1 MLGAGFGVQEG
12 TWVTLS
18 GTLGDIPPL
27 TATGC
32 EAEPRLP
39 KPGEMSVF
47 GHFAGGHR
55 APRAVPPPTPPRFRR
70 SGHPP
75 LSREGAGR
83 RGGEERGAPGGVR
96 NAMGLFGDPWGAL
109 PRAAP
114 RANPSPPPGAGS
126 REPAG
131 TPNRER
137 RDAPPPRSGQRRRR
151 WGTLNRAPAV
161 NRGPVRTGGAG
172 RGDDDGARQRPS
184 GPGRG
189 RHNAPGGGLP
199 AGGGTGAVPERRC
212 AAAAGRGRRAT
223 GPAPLRSAPLLRSAR
238 LGSAGRSVS
247 GRRRKTKGAAAGRWA
262 AGRRHEEETAA
273 VAAAAAVAAR
283 SMAAGGGGARR
294 GLLKRKPNFTL
305 QEIDILMSEVL
316 KYEQLLFGAAAS
328 TVNAYEKQKIWWR
341 ITNKI
346 NAAGR
351 NQRDIGEVKN
361 RWRGLRRRA
370 NDKITRHRQERQAPA
385 ARPAV
390 RVGNGNGN
398 GNGNGSGPGP
408 PELGPG
414 PAPGWGPRGTA
425 GIDPPLLGVEVV
437 APHGGCGG
445 RGRGG
450 PGRGHGG
457 AGAGTWRDGDT
468 EGDQDADTGDGDQD
482 VGKRDTDVG
491 YQDRDME

>member
-1 MLGAGFGVQEG
+1 M
-12 TWVTLS
+12 
-18 GTLGDIPPL
+18 
-27 TATGC
+27 
-32 EAEPRLP
+32 
-39 KPGEMSVF
+39 
-47 GHFAGGHR
+47 
-55 APRAVPPPTPPRFRR
+55 
-70 SGHPP
+70 
-75 LSREGAGR
+75 
-83 RGGEERGAPGGVR
+83 
-96 NAMGLFGDPWGAL
+96 
-109 PRAAP
+109 
-114 RANPSPPPGAGS
+114 
-126 REPAG
+126 
-131 TPNRER
+131 
-137 RDAPPPRSGQRRRR
+137 
-151 WGTLNRAPAV
+151 
-161 NRGPVRTGGAG
+161 
-172 RGDDDGARQRPS
+172 
-184 GPGRG
+184 
-189 RHNAPGGGLP
+189 
-199 AGGGTGAVPERRC
+199 
-212 AAAAGRGRRAT
+212 
-223 GPAPLRSAPLLRSAR
+223 
-238 LGSAGRSVS
+238 
-247 GRRRKTKGAAAGRWA
+247 
-262 AGRRHEEETAA
+262 
-273 VAAAAAVAAR
+273 AAAAAVAAR

-398 GNGNGSGPGP
+398 GNGSGPGP